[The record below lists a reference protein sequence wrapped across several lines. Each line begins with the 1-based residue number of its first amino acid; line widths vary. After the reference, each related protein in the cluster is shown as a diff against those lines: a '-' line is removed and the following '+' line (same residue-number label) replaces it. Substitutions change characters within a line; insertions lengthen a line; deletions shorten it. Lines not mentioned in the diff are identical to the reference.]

1 VLARLRGAARFLP
14 LHRVF
19 HSVELTVLA
28 FLAALADT
36 ALGGLDVTR
45 GLVLVLVVGAPVV
58 VAGHVAAILS
68 SSKLRS

>member
-19 HSVELTVLA
+19 HSVELTILA
-28 FLAALADT
+28 FAAAVAD
-36 ALGGLDVTR
+36 AAVGGLDVTR
-45 GLVLVLVVGAPVV
+45 GLLLVLVVGAPLV
-58 VAGHVAAILS
+58 VAGHLAAILS